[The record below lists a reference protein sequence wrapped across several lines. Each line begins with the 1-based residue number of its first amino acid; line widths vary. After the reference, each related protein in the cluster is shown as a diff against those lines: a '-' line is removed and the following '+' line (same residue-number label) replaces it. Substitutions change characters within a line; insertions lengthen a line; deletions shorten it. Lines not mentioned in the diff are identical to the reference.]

1 MLIWLFFRIFSVAL
15 LVGSLAF
22 FLSNL
27 DSFVSNQAQILDLRN
42 SLQSLEEIIAE
53 ENMVGDSNVS
63 DLRKEIS
70 LKRREKEALLENG
83 TADKEELSFLE
94 PKLVKIIEQIKKEEE
109 IVEGEKTNLSKSNDL
124 IDQTKQQLTPL
135 EDRKSELLAIQSQ
148 EKQNMNKVSEEWA
161 IVDANFSSLKRVR
174 ETATETYSVSFGSVE
189 ESIVRPKCLFYGDKI
204 DIEIE
209 SVSPNK
215 YEFYTKQ
222 GLLSGIEKGFVFIVK
237 SDEQWSEMPFYVTC
251 TLSRENYSIF
261 ETDTSTSND
270 LRTIIA
276 PLQNLQLIRSGEF
289 SNRNDEEMSL
299 GI

>member
-63 DLRKEIS
+63 NLRKEIS

-94 PKLVKIIEQIKKEEE
+94 PKLIKIIEQIKKQEE

-124 IDQTKQQLTPL
+124 IEQTKQQLTPL

-261 ETDTSTSND
+261 ETDTSMSND

>member
-63 DLRKEIS
+63 NLRKEIS

-94 PKLVKIIEQIKKEEE
+94 PKLIKIIEQIKKQEE

-124 IDQTKQQLTPL
+124 IEQTKQQLTPL

>member
-124 IDQTKQQLTPL
+124 IEQTKQQLTPL

-289 SNRNDEEMSL
+289 SNRTDEEMSL

>member
-63 DLRKEIS
+63 NLRKEIS

-261 ETDTSTSND
+261 ETDTSISND